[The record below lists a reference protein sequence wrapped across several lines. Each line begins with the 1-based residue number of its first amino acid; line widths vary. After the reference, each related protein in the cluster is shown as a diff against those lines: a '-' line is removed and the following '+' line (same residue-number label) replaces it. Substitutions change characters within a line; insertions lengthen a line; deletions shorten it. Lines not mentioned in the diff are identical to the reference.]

1 MKLTVILRND
11 SPMIHCGDSPEYRSI
26 QIDLTPEQCAAIDLR
41 RTGSRAGVDEYE
53 SISKAFIEPNAE
65 AETLESSE
73 LSMNERIDDSSPA
86 PCSISLT
93 QDEALVLKAAIQNW
107 IERTG
112 RKRMWPWRRLGWVDG
127 LIYSRSVYVSAR
139 DKMDNALKS
148 NN

>member
-1 MKLTVILRND
+1 MKL
-11 SPMIHCGDSPEYRSI
+11 
-26 QIDLTPEQCAAIDLR
+26 
-41 RTGSRAGVDEYE
+41 VDKYE
-53 SISKAFIEPNAE
+53 AISKAFIEPNAE